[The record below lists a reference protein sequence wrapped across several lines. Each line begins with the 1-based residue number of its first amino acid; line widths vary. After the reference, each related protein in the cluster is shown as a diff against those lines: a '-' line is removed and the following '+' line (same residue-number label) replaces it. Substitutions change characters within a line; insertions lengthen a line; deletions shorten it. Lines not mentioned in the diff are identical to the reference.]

1 MPMKDRTLADTLL
14 RAKKTF
20 PAIVVTGPRQS
31 GKTTLLK
38 YLFQDSFNF
47 VSLEKPAVRLLARND
62 PEGFL
67 EQFPQPLIID
77 EIQYAPD
84 LLSYIKDQIDEN
96 RRPGRWILTGSQN
109 FALMQGVSQSLAGR
123 AAVFSIGQ
131 LEF

>member
-1 MPMKDRTLADTLL
+1 
-14 RAKKTF
+14 
-20 PAIVVTGPRQS
+20 
-31 GKTTLLK
+31 
-38 YLFQDSFNF
+38 
-47 VSLEKPAVRLLARND
+47 LEKPAVRLLARND